1 VWSAGHYNFAMGF
14 KSLNSAKTVEPG
26 EKRTRFCSTQSGD
39 YVLLMAAGQAI
50 DFQQMRVDIDSVLD
64 QSILMKPIA
73 H

>member
-1 VWSAGHYNFAMGF
+1 MWSADHYNFAVGF

-26 EKRTRFCSTQSGD
+26 EKRRRLCSTQSGD
-39 YVLLMAAGQAI
+39 HLLLMAAGQDI
-50 DFQQMRVDIDSVLD
+50 DFQQLRVDIDSVLD